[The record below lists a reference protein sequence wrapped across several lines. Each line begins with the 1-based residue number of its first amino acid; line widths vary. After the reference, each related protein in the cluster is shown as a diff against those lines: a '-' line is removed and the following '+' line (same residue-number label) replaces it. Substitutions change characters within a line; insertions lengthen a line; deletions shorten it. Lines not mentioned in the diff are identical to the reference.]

1 MMPEMSL
8 LRLVVNICCTARS
21 TFYEKVVILS
31 FVSTL
36 SLTENPKIQMIF
48 KVYRSNTYRDSF
60 FYERN
65 KMQGQHANAN
75 FYGFIKP

>member
-1 MMPEMSL
+1 
-8 LRLVVNICCTARS
+8 
-21 TFYEKVVILS
+21 
-31 FVSTL
+31 
-36 SLTENPKIQMIF
+36 MIF

-75 FYGFIKP
+75 FYGFIKPYIIQHAENPFPLSKNSEQKLQQSGYPATKYLISKSVRLAVRS